1 MMQRTNT
8 FSATVKIKTINVLDD
23 KLETPYPTLFV
34 EDRNNED
41 RTTRTETTRTETTR
55 TEGPTIYQNALFTN
69 LKRIGSIENP
79 LFLSKKH
86 YPKIKK

>member
-34 EDRNNED
+34 EDR
-41 RTTRTETTRTETTR
+41 TAR

-69 LKRIGSIENP
+69 LKRIGCIENP
-79 LFLSKKH
+79 LFLSKRH
-86 YPKIKK
+86 YPKNKEIKPQK

>member
-34 EDRNNED
+34 EDR
-41 RTTRTETTRTETTR
+41 TARTETTR

-79 LFLSKKH
+79 LFLSKIH